1 MAVKCEICGK
11 EFKNERAL
19 NIHMGRSHGGK
30 VKGNASDPKKST
42 KAGKATRAGGSGG
55 QFVCPVCGRSFGMA
69 MHLARHMKAT
79 HGKKLRRKVKKT
91 TKTKVAAKRTRLVS
105 TATTGLPKRFKVDAL
120 TIDELLAVKK
130 VVDNRLK
137 NIVQKVKAIKFGK

>member
-42 KAGKATRAGGSGG
+42 KAGKATRSGGSGG

-69 MHLARHMKAT
+69 CLLYT
-79 HGKKLRRKVKKT
+79 SD
-91 TKTKVAAKRTRLVS
+91 AA
-105 TATTGLPKRFKVDAL
+105 
-120 TIDELLAVKK
+120 DE
-130 VVDNRLK
+130 
-137 NIVQKVKAIKFGK
+137 G